1 MKTLLDILLFFVA
14 ITALISGVI
23 IILYPDGSMMQM
35 STDLL
40 KTSPFKTF
48 LIPGIVLTVFV
59 GGSSAV
65 ALVLNILKNKRRYE
79 WAIAAGVM
87 TCGWVIV
94 QMVLINIF
102 FWLQFVYLGLGI
114 LMILIA
120 YQLKGK
126 AFF

>member
-1 MKTLLDILLFFVA
+1 
-14 ITALISGVI
+14 
-23 IILYPDGSMMQM
+23 MQM

-102 FWLQFVYLGLGI
+102 FWLQFVYLGIGI

>member
-102 FWLQFVYLGLGI
+102 FWLQFVYLGIGI

>member
-1 MKTLLDILLFFVA
+1 MLFFVA

-23 IILYPDGSMMQM
+23 IILQPDGSMMQM

-94 QMVLINIF
+94 QMILINIF
-102 FWLQFVYLGLGI
+102 FWLQFVYLGIGI

>member
-23 IILYPDGSMMQM
+23 IILHPDGSMMQM

-94 QMVLINIF
+94 QMILINIF
-102 FWLQFVYLGLGI
+102 FWLQFVYLGIGI